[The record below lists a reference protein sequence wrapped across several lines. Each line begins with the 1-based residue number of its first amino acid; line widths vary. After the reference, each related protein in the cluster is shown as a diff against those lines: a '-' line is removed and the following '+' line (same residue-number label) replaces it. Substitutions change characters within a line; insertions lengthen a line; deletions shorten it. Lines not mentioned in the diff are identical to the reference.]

1 MAKIVEGNYGGAEI
15 KLHTDTGI
23 LTMANK
29 QGVLFRVKLINR
41 VFGNILA
48 YRFFSPLIKQAGI
61 DAGEDYAVSW
71 LMENAY
77 NQLSN
82 ELKELTNRYKEL
94 QETAEQDSMNPQRLT
109 AERIKS
115 MKSYSEELNGLEK
128 IIRLGVSNWLAE
140 LPKEKVRDLWQQMH
154 DEDVFAGW
162 GRASLISFSA
172 EESKAEVELTSSFI
186 SRLFNYWDTQGKTG
200 EPVCSFFEGYF
211 LGEAQIIFSNTDLIC
226 IETLCRLQG
235 AEKCTFK
242 VEPDPSLILQIEKS

>member
-1 MAKIVEGNYGGAEI
+1 MTNIVEGDYGGAPI
-15 KLHTDTGI
+15 RLNKDTGI

-41 VFGNILA
+41 LFGNILS

-71 LMENAY
+71 LMENAF

-82 ELKELTNRYKEL
+82 ELKELTKRYKVL
-94 QETAEQDSMNPQRLT
+94 QETAEQDSMNPQSLT
-109 AERIKS
+109 AERIGS
-115 MKSYSEELNGLEK
+115 MKSYSEELNKLEK
-128 IIRLGVSNWLAE
+128 IIRTGIGNWLAE
-140 LPKEKVRDLWQQMH
+140 LPKEKIKDLWQQMH

-172 EESKAEVELTSSFI
+172 EDNKAEIELTTSFI
-186 SRLFNYWDTQGKTG
+186 SRLFNYWDAMGKTG

-211 LGEAQIIFSNTDLIC
+211 LGEAQVIFSRENLIC
-226 IETLCRLQG
+226 VETHCRLQG
-235 AEKCTFK
+235 AEKCAFII
-242 VEPDPSLILQIEKS
+242 EPDPSWL